1 MKQSKAVLKS
11 YFETG
16 DRPTQEQFENL
27 IDSFVHEDDITKI
40 YVSSVERNEATGD
53 SVIRLSNG
61 SKLLIQN
68 PANVVIQDNKI
79 KVVDLG
85 NIRLNEGGVGV
96 VRKEGEARRESMKA
110 IVDREIVEEPS
121 RIDTPIRELPVKFY
135 GIEGVLAATV
145 NRLNPPVVIEEDE
158 IVVFQYN
165 IVQQITES

>member
-53 SVIRLSNG
+53 SVIKLSNG

-68 PANVVIQDNKI
+68 PANVIIQDNKI

-85 NIRLNEGGVGV
+85 NIRLNEGGVGM
-96 VRKEGEARRESMKA
+96 VRKEGEVRRESMRT
-110 IVDREIVEEPS
+110 IVDREILEQPS

>member
-16 DRPTQEQFENL
+16 DRPTQEQFESL

-85 NIRLNEGGVGV
+85 NIRLNEGGVGM
-96 VRKEGEARRESMKA
+96 VRKEGEVRRESMKA
-110 IVDREIVEEPS
+110 IVDREIGEQPS

>member
-68 PANVVIQDNKI
+68 PANVVVQDNKI
-79 KVVDLG
+79 KVVNLG
-85 NIRLNEGGVGV
+85 SIRFDSSGGPMLRREGVLRQESISEV
-96 VRKEGEARRESMKA
+96 NVRKIGEAN
-110 IVDREIVEEPS
+110 S
-121 RIDTPIRELPVKFY
+121 RIGLPMDEMPSNIY
-135 GIEGVLAATV
+135 GIERILAATV
-145 NRLNPPVVIEEDE
+145 NRLNPPVEIAEDE
-158 IVVFQYN
+158 IVIFQYN
-165 IVQQITES
+165 IVQQIES

>member
-40 YVSSVERNEATGD
+40 YVSSVERNGATGD
-53 SVIRLSNG
+53 SVIKLSNG

-68 PANVVIQDNKI
+68 PANVMIQDNKI

-85 NIRLNEGGVGV
+85 NIRLNEGGVGM
-96 VRKEGEARRESMKA
+96 VRKEGEVRRESMRT
-110 IVDREIVEEPS
+110 IVDREIVEQPS

>member
-16 DRPTQEQFENL
+16 DRPTQEQFESL

-40 YVSSVERNEATGD
+40 YVSSVERNETTGD

-68 PANVVIQDNKI
+68 PANVVVQDNKI

-85 NIRLNEGGVGV
+85 NIRFNEGGVGM
-96 VRKEGEARRESMKA
+96 VRKEGEVRRESMEA
-110 IVDREIVEEPS
+110 IVDREIAEQPS